1 MAIDQQQRHSP
12 TLRNLEG
19 TSASQSNVRI
29 RRSPTAPGQIASTGQ
44 AENGEQNINGA
55 GQSNGL
61 ASSQRTQ
68 QQLHP
73 ADRQKPLIVNKKVY
87 HRLDMI
93 GKGGSS
99 KVYRVMNSSNEIYAI
114 KRVSLDKTD
123 DETINGYMNEISLLR
138 RLEGNRRVIRL
149 IDHESKGSGSSKGSL
164 VLVMECG
171 EIGMLSHCVCVTCV

>member
-1 MAIDQQQRHSP
+1 
-12 TLRNLEG
+12 
-19 TSASQSNVRI
+19 
-29 RRSPTAPGQIASTGQ
+29 
-44 AENGEQNINGA
+44 
-55 GQSNGL
+55 
-61 ASSQRTQ
+61 
-68 QQLHP
+68 
-73 ADRQKPLIVNKKVY
+73 
-87 HRLDMI
+87 MI